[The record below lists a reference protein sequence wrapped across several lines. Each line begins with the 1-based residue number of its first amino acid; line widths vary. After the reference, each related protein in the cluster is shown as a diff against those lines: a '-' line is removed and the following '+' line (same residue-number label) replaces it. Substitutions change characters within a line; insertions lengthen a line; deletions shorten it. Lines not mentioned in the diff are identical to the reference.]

1 MIGVL
6 VRKGRAR
13 CPQRAA
19 WAGERF
25 SGALGTARPTFHW
38 CSGAFTL
45 IELLVTIAIISVLCA
60 LLLPALASSK
70 ENGKR
75 ARCVSNLRQLTL
87 AAEMYWDENE
97 QRSFRYLAG
106 NTNGGAIYWFGWIK
120 PGAEGEREFD
130 ASYGAIYPYL
140 QGRGVEI
147 CPSLNYGGTIYK
159 LKATGAAY
167 GYGYNRVLSGAPMQL
182 VRRPTETALFADS
195 AQVNDFQ
202 LPASP
207 EHPMLEEFYY
217 IDDLAQTVHFRHRQ
231 QANTGFCDGHIARE
245 KPATGSL
252 DERLPGEVIGRLR
265 AELVIP

>member
-1 MIGVL
+1 MIRVI
-6 VRKGRAR
+6 VTEGRAR
-13 CPQRAA
+13 CPQRAGRNFA
-19 WAGERF
+19 RAG
-25 SGALGTARPTFHW
+25 GALGTARPKFDGLYH
-38 CSGAFTL
+38 AFTL

-130 ASYGAIYPYL
+130 ATYGALYPYV

-147 CPSLNYGGTIYK
+147 CPSLNYGGSIDK
-159 LKATGAAY
+159 LKAQGAAY
-167 GYGYNRVLSGAPMQL
+167 GYGYSRLLSAQTMQV
-182 VRRPTETALFADS
+182 VRKPTDTALFGDS
-195 AQVNDFQ
+195 GQVNDFQ

-207 EHPMLEEFYY
+207 DHPMLEEFYY
-217 IDDLAQTVHFRHRQ
+217 IDDTAQTVHFRHKK
-231 QANTGFCDGHIARE
+231 QANISFCDGHIGRE
-245 KPATGSL
+245 KPAKGSL

-265 AELVIP
+265 TELVIP

>member
-6 VRKGRAR
+6 HKNSRAR

-19 WAGERF
+19 ETFCTCR
-25 SGALGTARPTFHW
+25 GAPGTARPTVH
-38 CSGAFTL
+38 GLYDAFTL

-87 AAEMYWDENE
+87 AAEFYWDENE

-120 PGAEGEREFD
+120 PGAEGDREFD
-130 ASYGAIYPYL
+130 ATYGVLFPYL

-147 CPSLNYGGTIYK
+147 CPSLNYAGTIYK
-159 LKATGAAY
+159 LKAQGAAY
-167 GYGYNRVLSGAPMQL
+167 GYGYNRLLSALSMQL
-182 VRRPTETALFADS
+182 VRRPTDTALFVDS

-231 QANTGFCDGHIARE
+231 QANTSFCDGHIARE
-245 KPATGSL
+245 RPAAGSL
-252 DERLPGEVIGRLR
+252 DGRLAGEVIGRLPS
-265 AELVIP
+265 ELIIP